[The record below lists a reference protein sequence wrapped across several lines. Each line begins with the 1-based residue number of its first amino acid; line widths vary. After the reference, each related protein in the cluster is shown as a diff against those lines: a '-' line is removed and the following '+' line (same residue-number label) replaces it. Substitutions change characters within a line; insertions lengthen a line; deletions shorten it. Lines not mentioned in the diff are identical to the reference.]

1 MRVSAALWPGEG
13 LRIGPTEGPPCFH
26 RLHRLDVAL
35 AFALVLPRVDEI
47 HRTFDDLVAWIE
59 RGVRPDGEDVL
70 AADLSRVG
78 LKWTP
83 YLHPEDPLAGRR

>member
-1 MRVSAALWPGEG
+1 
-13 LRIGPTEGPPCFH
+13 
-26 RLHRLDVAL
+26 
-35 AFALVLPRVDEI
+35 
-47 HRTFDDLVAWIE
+47 VAWIE

-83 YLHPEDPLAGRR
+83 HLHPEDPLAARR

>member
-1 MRVSAALWPGEG
+1 MGAAEPRAVVQAPHHRG
-13 LRIGPTEGPPCFH
+13 RDGPPP
-26 RLHRLDVAL
+26 RAARGAGPESLRRR
-35 AFALVLPRVDEI
+35 RVDA
-47 HRTFDDLVAWIE
+47 RQAFDDLVAWIE

-83 YLHPEDPLAGRR
+83 YLHPEDPLAARR